1 MPGGKGNI
9 RPSDGKQFSKDYQ
22 PKEKWTKKRAMAL
35 GEELIAWLKE
45 TDEDGEDKGNM
56 FFEEF
61 LVIEKDLYLEV
72 ISYLCKKFTSFSKLI
87 EKAKKIQELK
97 LVKYGV
103 GDRLNAT
110 MTKFVLMN
118 CHGFSDKTSQEVSGK
133 DGEPIDVNSIRVE
146 IIDKREQVRKEEE

>member
-9 RPSDGKQFSKDYQ
+9 RSKDGKPFSKDYQ
-22 PKEKWTKKRAMAL
+22 PPEKWTKKRAMAL
-35 GEELIAWLKE
+35 GNELIEWLKE

-72 ISYLCKKFTSFSKLI
+72 ISYLCKKFTAFSKLI
-87 EKAKKIQELK
+87 DKAKKIQEIK

-118 CHGFSDKTSQEVSGK
+118 CHGFSDKSSQEVSGK
-133 DGEPIDVNSIRVE
+133 DGDPINISSIQVE
-146 IIDKREQVRKEEE
+146 VIDKREQIDKE